1 MEQAL
6 VTPSLL
12 LLPHVLPRIHSS
24 IFMLYALYY
33 KKDDDEYWIRILK
46 WNRHPDIALLSFLE
60 VNQKF
65 WRINVEGNAVGS
77 RFSTLR

>member
-1 MEQAL
+1 
-6 VTPSLL
+6 
-12 LLPHVLPRIHSS
+12 
-24 IFMLYALYY
+24 MLYALHY

-65 WRINVEGNAVGS
+65 WRIDIEGRVGGS
-77 RFSTLR
+77 RVSTLR

>member
-1 MEQAL
+1 
-6 VTPSLL
+6 
-12 LLPHVLPRIHSS
+12 
-24 IFMLYALYY
+24 MLYALHY

-65 WRINVEGNAVGS
+65 WRIDIEGKVAGS
-77 RFSTLR
+77 RVSTLRLEFSDTLRHNRAYRL